1 MSYVIIDTDLA
12 GTDALLGVVHD
23 GALAEVIKGEL
34 RRREGNAGYIWH
46 DGLPRLSAGSD
57 AWLLSLDNRLE

>member
-34 RRREGNAGYIWH
+34 RRRDVRAEVVPQPADAGPDW
-46 DGLPRLSAGSD
+46 LSPP
-57 AWLLSLDNRLE
+57 